1 MRNITKIANRQT
13 EDMPYNYFIISKQLF
28 ESIGKSI
35 NMQIQYE
42 VEEEAIDKRL
52 NEKFSKLY
60 QMEVD
65 KTKKNYSNVYKK
77 KQADILKSNMVENVI
92 KKNYRSSNSNNSS
105 YSIPVSVQ
113 YKLGSLLVYL
123 MKESCK
129 VKNLEGF
136 WINLITIS
144 HAKIKGVQ
152 KYVGVLKINEEFI

>member
-1 MRNITKIANRQT
+1 
-13 EDMPYNYFIISKQLF
+13 
-28 ESIGKSI
+28 
-35 NMQIQYE
+35 
-42 VEEEAIDKRL
+42 
-52 NEKFSKLY
+52 
-60 QMEVD
+60 MEVD